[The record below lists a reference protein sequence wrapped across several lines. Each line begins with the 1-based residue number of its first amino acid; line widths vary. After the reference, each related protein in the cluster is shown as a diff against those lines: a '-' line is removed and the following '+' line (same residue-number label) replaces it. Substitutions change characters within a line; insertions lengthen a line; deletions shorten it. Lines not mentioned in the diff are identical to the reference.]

1 VDYRVGEVTAAAT
14 FEMAELYRTLGKDV
28 MASERPKGLSAD
40 EREQYDTLLEE
51 QAFPFEEQA
60 IELHTVNAARIRD
73 GYFDESVRRS
83 YAALAEF
90 KPARY
95 GKTEIGTDLAARL
108 ATVAPDVRVLANEA
122 LAKRGAGDLAAAED
136 GLRQAAEQAG
146 NNLALW
152 TELGLVLRQRA
163 KLEDAMAAYS
173 RALAIEPS
181 YAPALRNLAVLLDL
195 YMDDPV
201 RALPYFEQYK
211 AVSADDKQLNAW
223 IADVRQR
230 AGKAATPAGGQG
242 GSAAPQ
248 DGASAP
254 APDAPADASKP
265 PTALARD
272 AASWRAT

>member
-1 VDYRVGEVTAAAT
+1 
-14 FEMAELYRTLGKDV
+14 
-28 MASERPKGLSAD
+28 
-40 EREQYDTLLEE
+40 
-51 QAFPFEEQA
+51 
-60 IELHTVNAARIRD
+60 
-73 GYFDESVRRS
+73 
-83 YAALAEF
+83 
-90 KPARY
+90 
-95 GKTEIGTDLAARL
+95 
-108 ATVAPDVRVLANEA
+108 
-122 LAKRGAGDLAAAED
+122 
-136 GLRQAAEQAG
+136 
-146 NNLALW
+146 
-152 TELGLVLRQRA
+152 
-163 KLEDAMAAYS
+163 MAAYS